1 MAGLT
6 KDELK
11 SALIAHGVEQNLSA
25 AKKDELVELYEEFVA
40 PHDEK
45 AGEFSSDDEN
55 LSPTTRSSSKRASKS
70 RLSPRLSP
78 RVSAKAATPKVSAK
92 AESPTKS
99 PRVSA
104 KAATPKV
111 SEKAATPKV
120 SAKAATP
127 KVSAKTP
134 SRRSSGRVPT
144 PRVSAK
150 ASSNG
155 EVEAINVNELNDE
168 ELRENLTKHGI
179 EVGPI
184 VDSTRPLYV
193 KKLSAVL
200 EGGDQVDAASEE
212 EEVNGTDLDESVA
225 EFSADEGEE
234 VAATEEATEEDEDDD
249 QPSVVVKEATPK
261 PASNKSP
268 LANLGQSIRQ
278 RFSGSGTAEKPKSDR
293 FTPTPR
299 GSIHSYKVVETSR
312 KTVTKDKDGNIT
324 EDITVDKVTSE
335 TDSKI
340 EPAGRIARLLK
351 VLPGILMLL
360 ILAALAYYVTSKRK

>member
-55 LSPTTRSSSKRASKS
+55 LESPVTRSSNRASRS
-70 RLSPRLSP
+70 RLSP
-78 RVSAKAATPKVSAK
+78 RVSAKAVTPKVSAK
-92 AESPTKS
+92 AESPQKS

-104 KAATPKV
+104 KAPTPRV
-111 SEKAATPKV
+111 SEKAPTPKV
-120 SAKAATP
+120 SAKAA
-127 KVSAKTP
+127 
-134 SRRSSGRVPT
+134 SRRSSGKAPT

-150 ASSNG
+150 ASNG
-155 EVEAINVNELNDE
+155 AINVNELNDE
-168 ELRENLTKHGI
+168 ELRESLTKHGI

-184 VDSTRPLYV
+184 VDSTRPLYE

-200 EGGDQVDAASEE
+200 EGGDEVDAASE

-225 EFSADEGEE
+225 EFSADEEEE
-234 VAATEEATEEDEDDD
+234 VAETEEVVADEATEEEEDSDD

-261 PASNKSP
+261 PASNTSP

-278 RFSGSGTAEKPKSDR
+278 RFSGSGSAEKPKSDR

-299 GSIHSYKVVETSR
+299 RSIHSYKVVETSR

-324 EDITVDKVTSE
+324 EDTTVDKVTSE

-340 EPAGRIARLLK
+340 EPAGRIARLIK